1 MTDRSSVAHRGQ
13 KSIHKFGLTLAVS
26 ALALTMAAP
35 VFAQDAAP
43 APAAAPTDDST
54 VVVVR
59 GVRASITKSLANK
72 RRATQVI
79 ESVVAEDI
87 GKLPDNN
94 VVEALQRVTGV
105 QVTNRSAGEVGTVTI
120 RGLPDV
126 ETTWNGRKIF
136 TASGQGQALADI
148 PSNLVRQIDVYKT
161 RSSDQLE
168 TGLAGQ
174 IDVKSLRPFDFKGPE
189 ISIAARGIYLEPA
202 ETFNPNLSA
211 LFSDR
216 WSTSHGDFGAL
227 VNLSYAKTNYRDE
240 SVTPGA
246 LVPFLTETDIPAG
259 WVPLERIFNTD
270 GRDPT
275 HNAQNPIWQPGQ
287 LMGLPTAPGSTLNI
301 NGQDYPYYLSRD
313 AIFQSDLL
321 GERERPAANIA
332 LQWQPNADSIY
343 TFEAMYDGYRN
354 TTYNS
359 LLFSFVDWWG
369 NPGPVTTFPG
379 TNIIKTRV
387 VNDVY
392 GFNSGDLTTNAT
404 DSYVYALNGK
414 WNIGDKLT
422 LTGDLAYQSSVFHS
436 EFTAQRIDRVAH
448 QINVDFNAGDGIAA
462 FGFDDNSLLTDPSQW
477 NVADFY
483 DNANRNEGSATTAQL
498 DGVYTPDSWGPIVK
512 LSFGGRADVRKA
524 SEAARSQTAVLG
536 RNLSTLPEGWQYTNS
551 DFFDGYS
558 EVPRSWMEANGYY
571 MRDHIDEVRELY
583 HSVNPNFQTTDQLS
597 LFKNFEVEES
607 TQSVYAMA
615 DTDNQIFGHRLRG
628 QFGVR
633 YVTVNTDMTF
643 YDQAAGTSASASKH
657 TDRLLPSATL
667 RYDFTDE
674 FDMRL
679 NYGETLRRPNFG
691 DLNPVHILTND
702 LTNVGYGTATG
713 GNPDLEPTHAKNL
726 DLTAEWYFTR
736 DSAIYGT
743 LFHREIEGLVVPLL
757 HIETIPNTTANT
769 DQFLINT
776 PVNASDGILDG
787 YELGLTYFPKE
798 LPGVLNGFGI
808 QASITGLRSS
818 QNVPYTDSAGNI
830 IGELKNDFF
839 AVSDFSYN
847 VTLAYERGPIGARLS
862 YVWRK
867 EFLNNNEASLFANPL
882 GVYRNPESSL
892 DFQLN
897 YNINDRMSVSVD
909 AVNLTDE
916 KMQPYYAFGSAGGPE
931 TDDFGTLINGRQF
944 AIGFRWKY

>member
-1 MTDRSSVAHRGQ
+1 MTDRSSVSRRA
-13 KSIHKFGLTLAVS
+13 SSSTLVKFGLTAAVS
-26 ALALTMAAP
+26 ALALGVAFHAGAQEATTAAS
-35 VFAQDAAP
+35 AP
-43 APAAAPTDDST
+43 ADDNT
-54 VVVVR
+54 VVIVK
-59 GVRASITKSLANK
+59 GVRASITKSLSNK
-72 RRATQVI
+72 RRATQVV

-126 ETTWNGRKIF
+126 ATTWNGRNVF
-136 TASGQGQALADI
+136 TASGQSFALADI

-174 IDVKSLRPFDFKGPE
+174 IDVKTLRPFDFKGAE

-202 ETFNPNLSA
+202 DTFNPNISLLASN
-211 LFSDR
+211 R

-227 VNLSYAKTNYRDE
+227 IDLSYAKTKYRDE

-246 LVPFLTETDIPAG
+246 LVPFLTEDDVPAG

-270 GRDPT
+270 AR
-275 HNAQNPIWQPGQ
+275 ASEALIWQPGQ
-287 LMGLPTAPGSTLNI
+287 LMGLSSEPGSTLNI
-301 NGQDYPYYLSRD
+301 NGTPYKYYLSRD

-332 LQWQPNADSIY
+332 LQWQPNADAIY
-343 TFEAMYDGYRN
+343 TFEAMYAGYRN

-369 NPGPVTTFPG
+369 NPGAVTTFPG
-379 TNIIKTRV
+379 TNILKTRV
-387 VNDVY
+387 VNNVY

-436 EFTAQRIDRVAH
+436 EFTAQRIDRVAN
-448 QINVDFNAGDGIAA
+448 QITVDFNDHDGIAA
-462 FGFDDNSLLTDPSQW
+462 FSFDDNSLLTDPTQW
-477 NVADFY
+477 NVAQFY

-498 DGVYTPDSWGPIVK
+498 DGVYSPDHWGPVVK
-512 LSFGGRADVRKA
+512 LSFGGRADVRRA
-524 SEAARSQTAVLG
+524 SEANRGQNSYLG
-536 RNLSTLPEGWQYTNS
+536 RNLATMPEGWQFVNS

-558 EVPRSWMEANGYY
+558 DVPRSWMEANGYY

-583 HSVNPNFQTTDQLS
+583 HSVDPNFKTTDQLS
-597 LFKNFEVEES
+597 LFKNFEVNES
-607 TQSVYAMA
+607 TQSLYVMA
-615 DTDNQIFGHRLRG
+615 DTDNQLFGNRLRG
-628 QFGVR
+628 QFGLR
-633 YVTVNTDMTF
+633 YVTVDTDMTF
-643 YDQAAGTSASASKH
+643 YDQATATQASASKH
-657 TDRLLPSATL
+657 ADRLMPSVTL
-667 RYDFTDE
+667 RYDFTDQ
-674 FDMRL
+674 FDMRF

-691 DLNPVHILTND
+691 DLNPNHMLTDD
-702 LTNVGYGTATG
+702 LTGVGYGTATG
-713 GNPDLEPTHAKNL
+713 GNPDLEPTHAKNI

-736 DSAIYGT
+736 DSAVYGT
-743 LFHREIEGLVVPLL
+743 LFHREIDGLVVPLL
-757 HIETIPNTTANT
+757 HIETIANTTANT
-769 DQFLINT
+769 DKFLINT
-776 PVNASDGILDG
+776 PVNASDGTLDG
-787 YELGLTYFPKE
+787 YELGLTYFPKN
-798 LPGVLNGFGI
+798 LPGLLDGFGL

-818 QNVPYTDSAGNI
+818 QNVPYTDAAGNI
-830 IGELKNDFF
+830 IGELKNSFF

-847 VTLAYERGPIGARLS
+847 VTLAYQRGPVGARLS

-882 GVYRNPESSL
+882 GVWRNPESSL

-897 YNINDRMSVSVD
+897 YDINDKMSVSID